1 MKENITME
9 NQYCRVGSTTPI
21 TQSSDA
27 ISFLE
32 YQYAVFMEK
41 ALQIKNSDAKL
52 GEFFEG
58 KASKIKK
65 MLEGLL

>member
-1 MKENITME
+1 ME
-9 NQYCRVGSTTPI
+9 NQYCKVGSTTPI
-21 TQSSDA
+21 IKSSDA

-32 YQYAVFMEK
+32 YQYALFMEK

-52 GEFFEG
+52 GEFFEM
-58 KASKIKK
+58 KASKINK

>member
-1 MKENITME
+1 ME

-21 TQSSDA
+21 TQSSNA

-32 YQYAVFMEK
+32 YQYALFMDK
-41 ALQIKNSDAKL
+41 ASQLKNSDAKL
-52 GEFFEG
+52 GEFFER
-58 KASKIKK
+58 KASKINQ

>member
-1 MKENITME
+1 ME